1 MTRLLILL
9 VGALTTAAKLL
20 GPGGARAVMAEN
32 LLLKQQL
39 LIVCRP
45 RRRAP
50 NLSSTERFIL
60 GFLALV
66 VRPARIATI
75 AIAVR
80 PSTLLRFHQ
89 YLVARKYRELFSPER
104 RSKPGPKGPSADL
117 VHAIVELKRC
127 NPSLAAHASR

>member
-1 MTRLLILL
+1 M
-9 VGALTTAAKLL
+9 
-20 GPGGARAVMAEN
+20 
-32 LLLKQQL
+32 
-39 LIVCRP
+39 
-45 RRRAP
+45 
-50 NLSSTERFIL
+50 SSTERFIL
-60 GFLALV
+60 GFLVLF

-117 VHAIVELKRC
+117 VHAIVELKRR